1 MIGGAGRFGRDGGRM
16 FFDEES
22 EPTIWTALAYL
33 VILIFTGG
41 CFYLFLLGVSGKF
54 GEPMAERKPWEV
66 SSEARRDHVVSSG
79 YGYWE
84 RRTERREG
92 RRAR

>member
-1 MIGGAGRFGRDGGRM
+1 MIGSAGRFGRDGGRM
-16 FFDEES
+16 FFDEER

-33 VILIFTGG
+33 VILIFAGG
-41 CFYLFLLGVSGKF
+41 CFYLFLLGVSGEF

-66 SSEARRDHVVSSG
+66 SSARRDQVASSG
-79 YGYWE
+79 FGYWE
-84 RRTERREG
+84 RRAERREG